1 MWERGLK
8 DFYELVEPKRF
19 CPHKMLLELSVYN
32 KPFIEQTLRVRRT
45 INLFKIFLIY
55 RNIHILLGFSVWY
68 KLTMNKHYEKEYEER
83 LTCLKCIDKSKYK
96 QKRRT
101 RLFHDAVFIW
111 VRRC

>member
-45 INLFKIFLIY
+45 INLFKIY
-55 RNIHILLGFSVWY
+55 
-68 KLTMNKHYEKEYEER
+68 
-83 LTCLKCIDKSKYK
+83 
-96 QKRRT
+96 
-101 RLFHDAVFIW
+101 
-111 VRRC
+111 